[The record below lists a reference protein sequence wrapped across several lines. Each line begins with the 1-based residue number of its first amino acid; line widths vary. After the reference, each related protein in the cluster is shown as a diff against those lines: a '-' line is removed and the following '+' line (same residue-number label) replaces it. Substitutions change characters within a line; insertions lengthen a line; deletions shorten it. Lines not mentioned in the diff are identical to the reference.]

1 MSAPFVGSVPS
12 EIARIIFDYAEP
24 VAEPVPCAPTEWE
37 RESEHCRTEPTLNFD
52 PYLLLSFV

>member
-1 MSAPFVGSVPS
+1 MSAPFIGSVPA

-24 VAEPVPCAPTEWE
+24 LGEPVPCAPTEWE
-37 RESEHCRTEPTLNFD
+37 RQIGTLPDEATLNFD